1 VSGPLVGF
9 AYSRV
14 PGEGAVVN
22 VARAGSG
29 PPLLLIHGYPQ
40 THMMWHRVAPLL
52 AERFT
57 VVATDLRGYGDS
69 DKPPGDPE
77 HEAYSKRAMA
87 RDQVRVMQALG
98 FERFLVA
105 GHDRGARVA
114 HRMALDHPE
123 AVLRV
128 ALLDIVPT
136 AHLFATVD
144 QAIARSYYHWFFL
157 SQPADLPERLIG
169 ADPVFY
175 LRWTVRSWCGPG
187 RSLAPEAMAEYERC
201 FADPAAV
208 AASCEDYRAGA
219 SIDLR
224 HDEED
229 RGRRVACP
237 LLAVWGA

>member
-1 VSGPLVGF
+1 
-9 AYSRV
+9 
-14 PGEGAVVN
+14 
-22 VARAGSG
+22 
-29 PPLLLIHGYPQ
+29 
-40 THMMWHRVAPLL
+40 
-52 AERFT
+52 
-57 VVATDLRGYGDS
+57 
-69 DKPPGDPE
+69 
-77 HEAYSKRAMA
+77 
-87 RDQVRVMQALG
+87 MQALG

-237 LLAVWGA
+237 LLAVWGAEGRIGRLYDVLGTWRERADDVRGRAVPAGHFVAEEAADETAAELMAFLTAA